1 MKIKIS
7 RQYLYILLISISLFL
22 FVLVFSF
29 GVLIPKGKEYRKA
42 RLELRKENLDLR
54 KHQNFYDDTLKTL
67 KDLQS
72 KNRHIITAFDTAFNP
87 DRFEKQH
94 KVFFSS
100 LSISKISRA
109 KDEEG
114 FATYEVNTTSQISSP
129 KNFYDF
135 LDALNKSDWIIGV
148 NFPIDFKRDGEMIK
162 SSFTMKVY
170 ANNKDKNSTAS
181 GSVAK

>member
-7 RQYLYILLISISLFL
+7 RHYLYISLLSIFLFL

-29 GVLIPKGKEYRKA
+29 GILIPKGKDYRTA
-42 RLELRKENLDLR
+42 RLELKKENLELQ
-54 KHQNFYDDTLKTL
+54 KYQNFHDNMLKTL
-67 KDLQS
+67 KNLQS
-72 KNRHIITAFDTAFNP
+72 KNRHIISAFHTTFYPA
-87 DRFEKQH
+87 RFEKQH
-94 KVFFSS
+94 KALFSS
-100 LSISKISRA
+100 LKISKVSRA
-109 KDEEG
+109 KDDEG

-129 KNFYDF
+129 KNFYNF

-162 SSFTMKVY
+162 SSFTMQVY